1 MTLTFGQGH
10 VYLNRQKETPYLSR
24 NERFRV
30 PVLCLCVVIEWLFM
44 IARACGVVCAGQTGG
59 WTGMARVSHA
69 SRSPGDA

>member
-1 MTLTFGQGH
+1 M
-10 VYLNRQKETPYLSR
+10 SR

-44 IARACGVVCAGQTGG
+44 IARACGVVCAGQTGS
-59 WTGMARVSHA
+59 WTGMAGVSNA